1 MDPTMYFIAGN
12 QQHTT
17 VRVAKR
23 QTSQQITGQAPFLDS
38 ISFQLSTIGVEYLQN
53 ANGSAAT
60 TQKTNILME
69 AQISPQFCF
78 RSLKLGTLAWLDL
91 EIIMSKLR
99 VSNFPLQVETY
110 PKAINHLRPGLQKR
124 ISFRKPTPWKSLIK
138 LKFSLHS
145 LRPNC
150 VYCLVPSMSQKC
162 ECAKYGNRT
171 ETLMSRV
178 LGNHERGWKK
188 IIGKWRLCKGSE
200 RAWGKNEEVR
210 NWQGRLKDAMPSVAG
225 GRVGKIINLSSSGVY

>member
-1 MDPTMYFIAGN
+1 
-12 QQHTT
+12 
-17 VRVAKR
+17 
-23 QTSQQITGQAPFLDS
+23 
-38 ISFQLSTIGVEYLQN
+38 
-53 ANGSAAT
+53 
-60 TQKTNILME
+60 ME

-78 RSLKLGTLAWLDL
+78 HSLKLGTLAWLEL
-91 EIIMSKLR
+91 GIMSKLG

-110 PKAINHLRPGLQKR
+110 PKQSSVVRAAE
-124 ISFRKPTPWKSLIK
+124 KPMPWKSLIK
-138 LKFSLHS
+138 LKFSIHS
-145 LRPNC
+145 LKPNC

-162 ECAKYGNRT
+162 ECAKCGNST

-188 IIGKWRLCKGSE
+188 ITGKWRLCKGSE

-210 NWQGRLKDAMPSVAG
+210 NWQGRLKYAKPSVAG